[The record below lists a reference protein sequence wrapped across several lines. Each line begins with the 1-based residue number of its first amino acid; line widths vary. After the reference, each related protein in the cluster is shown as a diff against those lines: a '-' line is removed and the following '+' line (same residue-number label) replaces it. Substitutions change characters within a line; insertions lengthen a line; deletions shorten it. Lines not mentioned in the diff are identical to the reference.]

1 MKTELFEKLIR
12 KIVRE
17 ELEFYTTKVINE
29 IILSKWSKTGTPVNI
44 IESTDFNKAAT
55 MEKNVNIS
63 PINEKISKYKQMLDI
78 EYGNTSDTMS
88 FDGMQVPPELES
100 VFNKNYSD
108 FMKKLK

>member
-17 ELEFYTTKVINE
+17 ELEFYTTKLIKE
-29 IILSKWSKTGTPVNI
+29 IAVSKWSKTETPTNI
-44 IESTDFNKAAT
+44 IESTNFNKAAT
-55 MEKNVNIS
+55 MEKTVNS
-63 PINEKISKYKQMLDI
+63 SAINEKISQYKQMLDV